1 MAGGSG
7 ERRCCVSAQKK
18 ALPYLKVFG
27 DWLVRFQRLDDA
39 QFGRLIRAAIG
50 YVCEGEEPIIDGIEG
65 LSFDYIRPALDND
78 VVKYQEK
85 VAKNSVN
92 GTKGAVAR
100 WGSDSERHTE
110 NSERHLSD
118 GENSQEKREKKE
130 EKRYKIDDTR
140 VRDVPERPNTPTE
153 GADVLDSA
161 IEAFESAWRAYTD
174 MLDETGHPL
183 EDPGTTLE
191 HLTEI
196 GESDPK
202 KMAEILRRAITNRHS
217 ELIPLNGA
225 GAVISKLAAACSSDV
240 M

>member
-1 MAGGSG
+1 M
-7 ERRCCVSAQKK
+7 SAQKK

-39 QFGRLIRAAIG
+39 QFGRLVRAAIG
-50 YVCEGEEPIIDGIEG
+50 YVCAGEEPQIDGIEG

-92 GTKGAVAR
+92 GAKGAVAR
-100 WGSDSERHTE
+100 WGTD
-110 NSERHLSD
+110 SERHLSD

-140 VRDVPERPNTPTE
+140 VRDVPERPYTPTE

-183 EDPGTTLE
+183 KDPGATLE
-191 HLTEI
+191 HLTESII
-196 GESDPK
+196 GKRLIGTEVEDK
-202 KMAEILRRAITNRHS
+202 KQITTC
-217 ELIPLNGA
+217 IG
-225 GAVISKLAAACSSDV
+225 
-240 M
+240 

>member
-1 MAGGSG
+1 M
-7 ERRCCVSAQKK
+7 SAQRK

-39 QFGRLIRAAIG
+39 QFGRLVRAAIG
-50 YVCEGEEPIIDGIEG
+50 YVCAGEEPQIDGIEG

-100 WGSDSERHTE
+100 WGIDSERHTD

-140 VRDVPERPNTPTE
+140 VRDVRERPNTPTE
-153 GADVLDSA
+153 GADDIDSD
-161 IEAFESAWRAYTD
+161 IEAYENAWRAYTD
-174 MLDETGHPL
+174 MLDGIGHPL
-183 EDPGTTLE
+183 EDPGATLE

>member
-1 MAGGSG
+1 M
-7 ERRCCVSAQKK
+7 SAQKK

-39 QFGRLIRAAIG
+39 QFGRLVRAAIG
-50 YVCEGEEPIIDGIEG
+50 YVCAGEEPQIDGIEG
-65 LSFDYIRPALDND
+65 LSFDSIRPALDND

-100 WGSDSERHTE
+100 WGSDSERHTD
-110 NSERHLSD
+110 NSERHLTD

-130 EKRYKIDDTR
+130 EKRYKINDIR

-153 GADVLDSA
+153 GADDIDSD
-161 IEAFESAWRAYTD
+161 IEAYENAWRAYTD
-174 MLDETGHPL
+174 MLDGIGHPL
-183 EDPGTTLE
+183 EDPGATLE

-202 KMAEILRRAITNRHS
+202 KMAEILRRAITNRRP
-217 ELIPLNGA
+217 ELVPINGV
-225 GAVISKLAAACSSDV
+225 GAVIGKVAAACSSDV